1 MIVPPESVCYVLA
14 ADLLLSCR
22 SLFTLDEGKQIRID
36 LICVRGRHAMRQTW
50 IELCRRILEQLG

>member
-1 MIVPPESVCYVLA
+1 MIVPPESVSYVLA

-22 SLFTLDEGKQIRID
+22 SLLTLDKGKQIRID

-50 IELCRRILEQLG
+50 IEPCRRTLEQLG